1 MSNGRKLSRSGS
13 NQSPPK
19 IFPPGTVSS
28 DSSSALTVEN
38 VKRLEKQYA
47 TSKEAFNNKK
57 IQDYIKQS
65 NLALSSKEK
74 SRKTST
80 DLVWKEEPE
89 GASSSFPEKLRENNN
104 NVCWK
109 TSAVISKKGKLLT
122 APATDSP
129 SARLTG
135 CKPRES
141 NDHSRRHEVEDE
153 MTQTEWSY
161 SDEPLAAGEDAVSVI
176 GGESSGA
183 VSGRSSPKSTED
195 AGSGFYTF
203 LDQFGEYGIRTPHGT
218 PWKSQRRCVLTLWE
232 FLLFPPDVVVL
243 LRDTEVFSEAED
255 SEEPAETEEEA
266 GAEEGEEDNQAEM
279 GEQAVCEPLELAQG
293 SPRAES
299 EEEPLSG
306 GEEHEDDGTA
316 ALLLTDEETAVTEEP
331 PARCTFCSTPEKP
344 IPTVADLKEQP
355 QEKLFCCWSYRKVFD
370 TVIQDLVS
378 EDEAEEEMEAA
389 PHTNPSQDELRS
401 SIKEKLLQ
409 QLDEGGFGSY
419 RELLQQ
425 YLRFVAC
432 TRISFR
438 LSKPSEYTVR
448 PKTSERHC
456 PTSAPPED
464 LFELDSDC
472 VVEHLKLCRSPGP
485 VRRCYSD
492 GQTFFLLFPDGSGQV
507 YYPSGN
513 VAVLIT
519 FTEEA
524 RFTYLVLEDSRC
536 LGVRAAFG
544 SRGHGVC
551 FHPDGQSWIIL
562 TPRTG
567 ICFDQAGGSQKHWSW
582 HDLSRHVHG
591 PPFQPIT
598 ATLNGHLTLKIVS
611 QDQIHLWFTSHSHC
625 IRFNV
630 GARLKLKDPRTSHLL
645 KGLES
650 EEELFLQSK
659 KTQLR
664 SLLAKIE
671 AILQ

>member
-1 MSNGRKLSRSGS
+1 MYWESDGG
-13 NQSPPK
+13 
-19 IFPPGTVSS
+19 VSS
-28 DSSSALTVEN
+28 KGGAPLPWPQGPRWNRGTIGQGDNKRPKTTNPQGHQGPGGCPCPGHLPTAGSLPAHGWPGEGWFSLLLSWMLLPRENDELTLPVAEESHLLNALQICLMDASCHGLAV
-38 VKRLEKQYA
+38 
-47 TSKEAFNNKK
+47 TSPHQKYFPLGPFHQIPALLSQWK
-57 IQDYIKQS
+57 I
-65 NLALSSKEK
+65 KEK

-89 GASSSFPEKLRENNN
+89 GASSSFPQKWRENNN
-104 NVCWK
+104 DVCWK
-109 TSAVISKKGKLLT
+109 TSAVISKK
-122 APATDSP
+122 
-129 SARLTG
+129 
-135 CKPRES
+135 
-141 NDHSRRHEVEDE
+141 
-153 MTQTEWSY
+153 
-161 SDEPLAAGEDAVSVI
+161 
-176 GGESSGA
+176 
-183 VSGRSSPKSTED
+183 
-195 AGSGFYTF
+195 
-203 LDQFGEYGIRTPHGT
+203 
-218 PWKSQRRCVLTLWE
+218 
-232 FLLFPPDVVVL
+232 DVVVL
-243 LRDTEVFSEAED
+243 LRDTEVCSEAED
-255 SEEPAETEEEA
+255 SKEPAETEEEA

-355 QEKLFCCWSYRKVFD
+355 HEKLFCCRSYRKVFD

-378 EDEAEEEMEAA
+378 EDEAEEELEAA
-389 PHTNPSQDELRS
+389 PYTKPSQDELRT

-425 YLRFVAC
+425 YLRFVSC

-438 LSKPSEYTVR
+438 LSKPSEYTVK

-472 VVEHLKLCRSPGP
+472 VAEHLKLCQSPGP

-524 RFTYLVLEDSRC
+524 RFTYLVLEDSGC

-591 PPFQPIT
+591 PPFQPIA

-659 KTQLR
+659 KTQLS

>member
-13 NQSPPK
+13 IQSPPK

-38 VKRLEKQYA
+38 VKRLEKEYA

-89 GASSSFPEKLRENNN
+89 GASSSFPEKWRENNN

-122 APATDSP
+122 
-129 SARLTG
+129 
-135 CKPRES
+135 
-141 NDHSRRHEVEDE
+141 N
-153 MTQTEWSY
+153 
-161 SDEPLAAGEDAVSVI
+161 
-176 GGESSGA
+176 
-183 VSGRSSPKSTED
+183 
-195 AGSGFYTF
+195 
-203 LDQFGEYGIRTPHGT
+203 
-218 PWKSQRRCVLTLWE
+218 
-232 FLLFPPDVVVL
+232 VVVL
-243 LRDTEVFSEAED
+243 LRDSEVSSEAED
-255 SEEPAETEEEA
+255 SKEPAETEEEA

-316 ALLLTDEETAVTEEP
+316 ALLHTDEETAVTEEP

-355 QEKLFCCWSYRKVFD
+355 QEKLFCCRSYRKVFD

-389 PHTNPSQDELRS
+389 PQANPSQDELRS

-409 QLDEGGFGSY
+409 QLDEGGFESY

-425 YLRFVAC
+425 YLRFVSW

-438 LSKPSEYTVR
+438 LSRPSEYTVR
-448 PKTSERHC
+448 PKTSEKHC

-464 LFELDSDC
+464 LFEMDSDC
-472 VVEHLKLCRSPGP
+472 VAEHLKLCQSPGP
-485 VRRCYSD
+485 VRRCYSN

-524 RFTYLVLEDSRC
+524 RFTYLVLEDSRY

-562 TPRTG
+562 TPHTG

-582 HDLSRHVHG
+582 HELSRHVHG

-625 IRFNV
+625 IRFNM
-630 GARLKLKDPRTSHLL
+630 GARLKLKDPKTPSHLL
-645 KGLES
+645 KGLKS
-650 EEELFLQSK
+650 KEELFLQSK
-659 KTQLR
+659 KIQLR